1 MITLSGVYEIILIA
15 TIIVTAI
22 MIIIHVSK
30 RKELTSEETI
40 KKLESHSTMFRTVFL
55 LGISALV
62 IFIFYEMLEIFKL
75 DYYPSPPDE
84 LFLFIKTSMFLLV
97 LCSFTLNIKIVTM
110 VLGVDE

>member
-1 MITLSGVYEIILIA
+1 MITLSGVYEITLIT

-22 MIIIHVSK
+22 MLIIHISK
-30 RKELTSEETI
+30 REELTSEATI

-55 LGISALV
+55 FGISALI
-62 IFIFYEMLEIFKL
+62 IFIFYEMLEILKL
-75 DYYPSPPDE
+75 DYYPPPSNE
-84 LFLFIKTSMFLLV
+84 LFLFIKTLMLFLV